1 MGRPGSGSGN
11 VKIVGGVQGSTISLQ
26 AVVHL
31 RRMPR
36 ALMKE
41 EEEEEEEEA

>member
-1 MGRPGSGSGN
+1 MGTSKPW
-11 VKIVGGVQGSTISLQ
+11 GVQGSTINLQ
-26 AVVHL
+26 DAVHL

-41 EEEEEEEEA
+41 EEEEEEEELYRKFCKLP